1 MLFRS
6 SSYSKLRAVNR
17 RIGINI
23 FVTLFV
29 GMIVIIATGS
39 ILTVRQLAEAEEE
52 KENYHLLTKLGIPQ
66 RRIRRMIFEQN
77 ALTFFPPMIL
87 GITHAVFAINVFTQ
101 YIKTADYWLAYFV
114 SGLLILIYLLLYVIT
129 SQLYCRIIEE

>member
-1 MLFRS
+1 
-6 SSYSKLRAVNR
+6 
-17 RIGINI
+17 
-23 FVTLFV
+23 
-29 GMIVIIATGS
+29 
-39 ILTVRQLAEAEEE
+39 
-52 KENYHLLTKLGIPQ
+52 
-66 RRIRRMIFEQN
+66 MIFEQN

-101 YIKTADYWLAYFV
+101 YIKTADYWLAYLV

>member
-1 MLFRS
+1 MNFF

-101 YIKTADYWLAYFV
+101 YIKTADYWLALSLSVAY
-114 SGLLILIYLLLYVIT
+114 
-129 SQLYCRIIEE
+129 